1 LAFLG
6 SNVKA
11 ALPGEMADHT
21 DARPSSAGGNN
32 ASTTRKS
39 SMFVQ
44 RNIGVVFMRAN
55 TKCATGCAHHCAG
68 FGGGTVT
75 MIDGFASL
83 S

>member
-1 LAFLG
+1 
-6 SNVKA
+6 
-11 ALPGEMADHT
+11 
-21 DARPSSAGGNN
+21 
-32 ASTTRKS
+32 
-39 SMFVQ
+39 
-44 RNIGVVFMRAN
+44 VFMRAN